1 MQRILLLAVAI
12 ALLFEI
18 APIGADAPSSNVLCF
33 GVSNSS
39 ATVCNGRGTCSATD
53 RCDCS
58 SNTYIGSQCEV
69 NITSSSTSFYSLNMA
84 SLFAKANT
92 SMSAYLP
99 SYTITPSVTGTT
111 EALVSTT
118 FTNVGERRGVCL
130 NPTISIATS
139 QVFVAFRVPTLPVGA
154 STEVWLVNEAGKV
167 VLSSAVVYNT
177 TGGQKLKVTSDTAES
192 STDVKLWNNSTYYLV
207 LSAYGG
213 ATVNSQIVDKVRLT
227 DSC

>member
-1 MQRILLLAVAI
+1 
-12 ALLFEI
+12 
-18 APIGADAPSSNVLCF
+18 
-33 GVSNSS
+33 
-39 ATVCNGRGTCSATD
+39 
-53 RCDCS
+53 
-58 SNTYIGSQCEV
+58 
-69 NITSSSTSFYSLNMA
+69 
-84 SLFAKANT
+84 
-92 SMSAYLP
+92 
-99 SYTITPSVTGTT
+99 
-111 EALVSTT
+111 
-118 FTNVGERRGVCL
+118 
-130 NPTISIATS
+130 
-139 QVFVAFRVPTLPVGA
+139 VGA